1 MSPLTVR
8 GLIFRYG
15 SFLARVPRH
24 ARHDSFIVRRGLYN
38 LMFSKRVCARI
49 GSRPY
54 KLDQQAEL
62 LRVCAHIGSRPR
74 RQRLPLYV
82 TNSRFSIVNIAQF
95 FMRVF
100 VTTTKSCFLH
110 FKPQDKAHILVCAY
124 LTIIINQVCILLDL
138 IKLAQNFSIIY
149 E

>member
-1 MSPLTVR
+1 MYILAGGGVSPLTVR

-38 LMFSKRVCARI
+38 LMFSKRVCAR
-49 GSRPY
+49 
-54 KLDQQAEL
+54 
-62 LRVCAHIGSRPR
+62 IGSRPR